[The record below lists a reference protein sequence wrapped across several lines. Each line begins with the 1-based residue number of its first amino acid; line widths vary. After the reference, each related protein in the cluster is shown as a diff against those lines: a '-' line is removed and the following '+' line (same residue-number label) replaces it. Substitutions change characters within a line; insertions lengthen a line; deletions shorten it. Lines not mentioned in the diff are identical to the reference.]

1 MSVKDI
7 TKSHT
12 INEKILIVNVNN
24 NEVVCKKKNCN
35 KKCFKM
41 HYDQIAECLLAFS
54 LTYNIARTQMHAH
67 RIRFDF
73 PFRKDKTIILENK
86 KFTSS
91 GVLFFKDNLVYLFRN
106 STIVI
111 HPPNRGNYYCG
122 MTKGRVEEYE
132 NSLEQIAI
140 REVYEESAKI
150 FIINQS
156 LLIKASEN
164 KNYIDNKD
172 YNVNY
177 RIYFLKLPEEL
188 NIMHSIYLANLDLI
202 PIVPNNYEYHETD
215 DIFVFNVNEIN
226 EAISDTDFYKLK
238 ANSFKD
244 IEGRDRFID
253 RKTVQVIHQYFKQ
266 NKKPLQI
273 KNYEIKEQDVM
284 KTIHLF

>member
-1 MSVKDI
+1 
-7 TKSHT
+7 
-12 INEKILIVNVNN
+12 
-24 NEVVCKKKNCN
+24 
-35 KKCFKM
+35 M

-54 LTYNIARTQMHAH
+54 LTDNIARTQMLAH

-73 PFRKDKTIILENK
+73 PFKKDKIIMIEDK

-91 GVLFFKDNLVYLFRN
+91 GVLFVKDNLVYLFRN

-132 NSLEQIAI
+132 NSIEQTAV
-140 REVYEESAKI
+140 REVYEESCKT
-150 FIINQS
+150 FMINQS

-164 KNYIDNKD
+164 KNYIDNRD

-177 RIYFLKLPEEL
+177 RIYFLRLPEEL

-202 PIVPNNYEYHETD
+202 PIIPDNYKYHETD
-215 DIFVFNVNEIN
+215 DIFVFNINEIN
-226 EAISDTDFYKLK
+226 EAIKDIDFYKLK

-266 NKKPLQI
+266 NKEAHQI
-273 KNYEIKEQDVM
+273 DNYEIKEQDVM